1 MSSNVRPCGVNI
13 FKTLIGLRD
22 RWADDDETWRVYSMV
37 LGTQLLGSGI
47 LNSPPPVPRGT
58 TKLARSGEMTQR
70 GAYRDVRKGGG

>member
-47 LNSPPPVPRGT
+47 LNSPPLCRAGPR
-58 TKLARSGEMTQR
+58 S
-70 GAYRDVRKGGG
+70 